1 MPKLAVT
8 PPVVGSVN
16 IGIYNPPSLLNLAS
30 FELVFANCINDNADS
45 CMRAPPDEQINIK
58 GDLLLLALSM
68 HLEIISPTAE
78 PILPPM
84 KEKFIAPRT
93 IFFPS
98 IFPSTQLI
106 ASLLPVFSIA
116 FFN

>member
-45 CMRAPPDEQINIK
+45 CMRAPPDEQINTK
-58 GDLLLLALSM
+58 GDLL
-68 HLEIISPTAE
+68 
-78 PILPPM
+78 
-84 KEKFIAPRT
+84 
-93 IFFPS
+93 
-98 IFPSTQLI
+98 
-106 ASLLPVFSIA
+106 
-116 FFN
+116 